1 MHDSYKSYLAN
12 IFASATATYRQRSVD
27 SSLVV
32 NLRSTFSQ
40 LELITAILFSKKWSM
55 RNKGLS
61 LDNVGSP
68 SLIGDV
74 CVLHSWFTVIKKIIR
89 LA

>member
-1 MHDSYKSYLAN
+1 MIHINHILQTYLLLLLPPIGNA
-12 IFASATATYRQRSVD
+12 D
-27 SSLVV
+27 SSLVA

-61 LDNVGSP
+61 LDNVGSL

-74 CVLHSWFTVIKKIIR
+74 CVLHSGFTEIKKIIR